1 MLADGTY
8 ATKSAYTST
17 GAARLEAV
25 KSAAKP
31 PLRSTSD
38 AFLKVKCLRFLICI
52 GQL

>member
-1 MLADGTY
+1 VLADGTY
-8 ATKSAYTST
+8 ATESAYTST
-17 GAARLEAV
+17 GAAGLQAV